1 MVWNLKSCLRCGG
14 DTYINEEAGQV
25 FETCLQCGYE
35 IELHGSSAKK
45 LPPNRTDRVVTAGNK
60 TAVS

>member
-35 IELHGSSAKK
+35 IEVQGPSAKK
-45 LPPNRTDRVVTAGNK
+45 LSPNRRDRVLAAANK
-60 TAVS
+60 VAVS